1 MLQSEKKQKEDKNSH
16 GWVSKGRKNRLEFW
30 GEWVTKKNR
39 ERFW

>member
-1 MLQSEKKQKEDKNSH
+1 MLQSEKNKKDKSSH

-30 GEWVTKKNR
+30 GEWVTKKI